1 MRRKTQVLELLQ
13 KFKCCILE
21 ISKQQGFTYCEDLL
35 LNKLGVSR
43 DELEEIY
50 RPW

>member
-1 MRRKTQVLELLQ
+1 MLQ
-13 KFKCCILE
+13 RFKYCTLE
-21 ISKQQGFTYCEDLL
+21 ISTQQGFTYCEDLL

-50 RPW
+50 TPW